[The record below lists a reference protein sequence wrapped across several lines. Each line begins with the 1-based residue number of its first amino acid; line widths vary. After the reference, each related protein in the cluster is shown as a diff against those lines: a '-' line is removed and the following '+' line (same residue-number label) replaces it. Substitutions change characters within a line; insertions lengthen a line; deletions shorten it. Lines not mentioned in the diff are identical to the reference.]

1 MTRQRPLPYG
11 DPAHQAAHQFL
22 VEEAALL
29 DAADY
34 AGWLDLLCADIRY
47 LMPVRVTTARGAGF
61 DTLADMGHF
70 DEDMYA
76 LRKRVQRLAT
86 DHAWTEDPP
95 SRTRHFVT
103 NVRTF
108 PNSAF
113 EDSGAEFLVESAV
126 LLFRSRGRAAAGP
139 AGDPGR
145 RGGAAHPEPGGVP
158 VSGEDSPIHLANEFT
173 EVVVERVRTRNGARL
188 RISVPSSGHQIMLCP
203 LELEAL
209 AWQDHEFFA
218 ALLRT
223 PHGPED

>member
-1 MTRQRPLPYG
+1 MTAKPLPYA

-34 AGWLDLLCADIRY
+34 AGWLGLLCDDIRY

-70 DEDMYA
+70 DEDLYA

-108 PNSAF
+108 PSSPSPN
-113 EDSGAEFLVESAV
+113 GGVEFRVESAV
-126 LLFRSRGRAAAGP
+126 LLFRSRGDTREADLVSAGRTDVLRETP
-139 AGDPGR
+139 AGLRLAR
-145 RGGAAHPEPGGVP
+145 REILV
-158 VSGEDSPIHLANEFT
+158 D
-173 EVVVERVRTRNGARL
+173 
-188 RISVPSSGHQIMLCP
+188 
-203 LELEAL
+203 EAV
-209 AWQDHEFFA
+209 
-218 ALLRT
+218 LRT
-223 PHGPED
+223 QNLAVFL

>member
-1 MTRQRPLPYG
+1 MTAGQLLRYS
-11 DPAHQAAHQFL
+11 DPAHQDAHQFL

-34 AGWLDLLCADIRY
+34 AGWLNLLCEDIRY

-61 DTLADMGHF
+61 DSLADMGHF

-108 PNSAF
+108 RHQAT
-113 EDSGAEFLVESAV
+113 ELQVESAV
-126 LLFRSRGRAAAGP
+126 LLFRSRGDTREPSLISAG
-139 AGDPGR
+139 
-145 RGGAAHPEPGGVP
+145 
-158 VSGEDSPIHLANEFT
+158 
-173 EVVVERVRTRNGARL
+173 RT
-188 RISVPSSGHQIMLCP
+188 
-203 LELEAL
+203 
-209 AWQDHEFFA
+209 D
-218 ALLRT
+218 LLRET
-223 PHGPED
+223 GDGLRLARREIKVDESVLRTQNLAVFL

>member
-1 MTRQRPLPYG
+1 VTGSGSTGGPGTTGRPLPYS

-34 AGWLDLLCADIRY
+34 AGWLGLLCDDIRY

-108 PNSAF
+108 PGSAVPSSAYQN
-113 EDSGAEFLVESAV
+113 DGVEFRVESAV
-126 LLFRSRGRAAAGP
+126 LLFRSRGDTREADLVSAGRTDVLRETP
-139 AGDPGR
+139 AGLRLAR
-145 RGGAAHPEPGGVP
+145 REILV
-158 VSGEDSPIHLANEFT
+158 D
-173 EVVVERVRTRNGARL
+173 
-188 RISVPSSGHQIMLCP
+188 
-203 LELEAL
+203 EAV
-209 AWQDHEFFA
+209 
-218 ALLRT
+218 LRT
-223 PHGPED
+223 QNLAVFL

>member
-1 MTRQRPLPYG
+1 MTTQKPLPYG

-34 AGWLDLLCADIRY
+34 PGWLDLITEDIRY
-47 LMPVRVTTARGAGF
+47 VMPVRVTTARGAGF
-61 DTLADMGHF
+61 DSLADMGHF

-108 PNSAF
+108 RH
-113 EDSGAEFLVESAV
+113 DDGLKVESAL
-126 LLFRSRGRAAAGP
+126 LLFRSRGDTRDADLLSAG
-139 AGDPGR
+139 
-145 RGGAAHPEPGGVP
+145 
-158 VSGEDSPIHLANEFT
+158 
-173 EVVVERVRTRNGARL
+173 RT
-188 RISVPSSGHQIMLCP
+188 
-203 LELEAL
+203 
-209 AWQDHEFFA
+209 D
-218 ALLRT
+218 LLRET
-223 PHGPED
+223 ATGLKLARREITADEAVIRTQNLAVFL

>member
-1 MTRQRPLPYG
+1 MTAGPGNTGRPLPYA

-29 DAADY
+29 DTADY
-34 AGWLDLLCADIRY
+34 AGWLGLLCDDIRY

-70 DEDMYA
+70 DEDLYA

-108 PNSAF
+108 RSSAF
-113 EDSGAEFLVESAV
+113 PNDGAFRSDGVEFRVESAV
-126 LLFRSRGRAAAGP
+126 LLFRSRGDTREADLVSAGRTDVLRETAAGLRL
-139 AGDPGR
+139 AR
-145 RGGAAHPEPGGVP
+145 REILV
-158 VSGEDSPIHLANEFT
+158 D
-173 EVVVERVRTRNGARL
+173 
-188 RISVPSSGHQIMLCP
+188 
-203 LELEAL
+203 EAV
-209 AWQDHEFFA
+209 
-218 ALLRT
+218 LRT
-223 PHGPED
+223 QNLAVFL

>member
-1 MTRQRPLPYG
+1 MTADHGKTGRPLPYT

-34 AGWLDLLCADIRY
+34 AGWLDLLCDDIRY

-86 DHAWTEDPP
+86 DYAWTEDPP

-108 PNSAF
+108 RSSAF
-113 EDSGAEFLVESAV
+113 PNGGVEFLVESAV
-126 LLFRSRGRAAAGP
+126 LLFRSRGDTREADLVSAGRTDVLRETAAGLRL
-139 AGDPGR
+139 AR
-145 RGGAAHPEPGGVP
+145 REILV
-158 VSGEDSPIHLANEFT
+158 D
-173 EVVVERVRTRNGARL
+173 
-188 RISVPSSGHQIMLCP
+188 
-203 LELEAL
+203 EAV
-209 AWQDHEFFA
+209 
-218 ALLRT
+218 LRT
-223 PHGPED
+223 QNLAVFL